1 MIHHISQLNLS
12 AEESNKF
19 LCQWLAI
26 FPLIRIKIHWE
37 SQMWSWPQAQFCW
50 SPIRWSLCLYL
61 MVINC
66 AGQNVLILSSTVGI
80 AILVNGDWMD
90 WQRMSCDDM
99 SSSVLHPDELK
110 TFYCI
115 FKMWYFKRFKIGW
128 LRDKIGYQYSLI
140 TNFRYIS
147 MGMPF
152 FFSKH
157 N

>member
-90 WQRMSCDDM
+90 WQRMSCHDM

-110 TFYCI
+110 TFFTAFSRCGI
-115 FKMWYFKRFKIGW
+115 
-128 LRDKIGYQYSLI
+128 LRDLKLADSEIKSQYSLI